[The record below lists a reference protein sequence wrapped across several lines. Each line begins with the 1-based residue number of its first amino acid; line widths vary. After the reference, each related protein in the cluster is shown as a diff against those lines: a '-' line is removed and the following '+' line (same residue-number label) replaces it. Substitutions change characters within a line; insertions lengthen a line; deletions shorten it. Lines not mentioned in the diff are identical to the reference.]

1 MNVPKVLAVFKREYL
16 AAVRK
21 KMFLFMTAFFPIL
34 MAGIFAV
41 PILLISKSLSDKR
54 VAVVD
59 GSGRLRDVLSK
70 PLHPEAADPKKAMQD
85 ATSRRG
91 GGGDVPQTLNLDY
104 ADARNAVLTT
114 AAQPYLDKLRDDAK
128 GKHVYDAV
136 LLIPGDVFSNDK
148 AVMTFYSRAATDMFT
163 KDRLSRVANRAI
175 QQQRLNEH
183 GIDAQQ
189 VSRIMADVNVE
200 SVQMS
205 RAGTHKKGGDQA
217 FIVGFMLT
225 ALLLIPSLVYGLE
238 IMRGIVQEK
247 SDRVVEVLVSSM
259 TPTELL
265 TGKITGVA
273 AVGLTQ
279 IGTWL
284 LFLGLFAAFGA
295 AVAKMADFP
304 IASFITPSFF
314 FFYITFYILGYLTNV
329 CVYAIA
335 GAACNTDK
343 EAQQLIAPIQMV
355 MMLPWFLMAAIITNP
370 ESTMAVAFSLMPVFG
385 PLVMFVRTLVSEP
398 PAWHVALSMG
408 VSVVTICAFFYATA
422 KIFRVGILSYGKRP
436 TIPELLR
443 WLKVA

>member
-1 MNVPKVLAVFKREYL
+1 MNVPKILAVFKREYL

-41 PILLISKSLSDKR
+41 PIILINKSLGDKR

-70 PLHPEAADPKKAMQD
+70 PLRPEAPDPKKAVQE

-104 ADARNAVLTT
+104 ADARNAVLTA

-136 LLIPGDVFSNDK
+136 LVIPGDVFSNDK
-148 AVMTFYSRAATDMFT
+148 AVMTFYSRAATDFIT

-175 QQQRLNEH
+175 QRQRLNER
-183 GIDAQQ
+183 GIDTQQ
-189 VSRIMADVNVE
+189 VNQIMADVNVE

-205 RAGTHKKGGDQA
+205 RAGTRKKGGDQA
-217 FIVGFMLT
+217 FIVGFLLT

-265 TGKITGVA
+265 TGKIFGVA

-284 LFLGLFAAFGA
+284 VFLGLFGVFGA
-295 AVAKMADFP
+295 AVAKMADLP

-314 FFYITFYILGYLTNV
+314 VFYVVFYLLGYLTNV

-343 EAQQLIAPIQMV
+343 EAQQLIAPIQMI
-355 MMLPWFLMAAIITNP
+355 MMLPWFLMMAIITNP
-370 ESTMAVAFSLMPVFG
+370 ESSMAVAFSLMPVFG
-385 PLVMFVRTLVSEP
+385 PLTMFVRTLVSEP
-398 PAWHVALSMG
+398 PVWHIALSMG
-408 VSVVTICAFFYATA
+408 VSVVTICVFFFATA

-436 TIPELLR
+436 TLPELWR